1 MNAPAGLAKS
11 PHIDSTALG
20 ARVYFR
26 SLVDWCWRFPGLVV
40 AIESA
45 SMSTTRDGPGTATQH
60 AIEELRR
67 AIVARQY
74 RPGQRVHQEEIA
86 ERLGVSLAPVR
97 EALRALEQ
105 EGQVVYRPRRGYFIT
120 ELRIEDLQEIY
131 ALRRLLEERALRGAL
146 PVLDGDAI
154 EDIALAARDCSQAA
168 ERGDVA
174 AELEANRRFH
184 FGMLDAPGQPQTM
197 RLIRLLWDSTESYR
211 AIYYNSP
218 EERSATIEAHEE
230 ILDALR
236 RKATDEVVAA
246 LDEHRG
252 RALRVLSRIL
262 ASS

>member
-1 MNAPAGLAKS
+1 MTVN
-11 PHIDSTALG
+11 H
-20 ARVYFR
+20 
-26 SLVDWCWRFPGLVV
+26 
-40 AIESA
+40 
-45 SMSTTRDGPGTATQH
+45 DGPGTTTQH
-60 AIEELRR
+60 ALDELRR
-67 AIVARQY
+67 AIVEGRY

-146 PVLDGDAI
+146 PTLDDDAI
-154 EDIALAARDCSQAA
+154 ERIALAARDCSEAA

-184 FGMLDAPGQPQTM
+184 FGMLESPDQPQTM

-211 AIYYNSP
+211 AMYYNSP
-218 EERSATIEAHEE
+218 EERSATVEAHEE
-230 ILDALR
+230 ILDAVR
-236 RKATDEVVAA
+236 RSAADEVVAA

-252 RALRVLSRIL
+252 RALRVLSRLL